1 MIELS
6 AKREII
12 VKMEKLIKQN
22 KIYTGK
28 AVDFYCDE
36 VSLQNG
42 HAASREYL
50 GHPGAAAVLPFLNQ
64 REIILVK
71 QYRYP
76 IGKYTYEIPAGKL
89 DPNEPPLRGIS
100 RELEEETG
108 YKAKRIEKML
118 DFYPSTAFS
127 NEVLHIFAAFGL
139 IKGESHPDEDEFV
152 SAEIFDFRK
161 AVRMIKSGEI
171 MDSKT
176 IIALLYF
183 DNILK

>member
-1 MIELS
+1 
-6 AKREII
+6 
-12 VKMEKLIKQN
+12 MEKLIKQN
-22 KIYTGK
+22 KVYAGK

-36 VSLQNG
+36 VLLTG
-42 HAASREYL
+42 GIHAVREYL
-50 GHPGAAAVLPFLNQ
+50 GHPGAAAVLPLMNK
-64 REIILVK
+64 RDIILVK

-76 IGKYTYEIPAGKL
+76 IGRYTYEIPAGKL
-89 DPNEPPLRGIS
+89 NSGESPINCIK

-118 DFYPSTAFS
+118 DFYPTTAFS
-127 NEVLHIFAAFGL
+127 NEVLHIFVAFGL
-139 IKGESHPDEDEFV
+139 IKGDKHPDEDEFV
-152 SAEIFDFRK
+152 ATEIFDFKK
-161 AVRMIKSGEI
+161 AMNMVKTGEI

>member
-1 MIELS
+1 
-6 AKREII
+6 
-12 VKMEKLIKQN
+12 MEKLVKQN
-22 KIYTGK
+22 KIYSGK

-42 HAASREYL
+42 SRAEREYL
-50 GHPGAAAVLPFLNQ
+50 GHPGAAAVLPFLDRRN
-64 REIILVK
+64 IILVR

-76 IGKYTYEIPAGKL
+76 INKYTCEIPAGKL
-89 DPNEPPLRGIS
+89 DKGESPLHCMK

-108 YKAKRIEKML
+108 YKAKRMEKML

-127 NEVLHIFAAFGL
+127 NEILHIFAAFGL
-139 IKGESHPDEDEFV
+139 IKGESRPDEDEFV
-152 SAEIFDFRK
+152 YAEIFDFKK
-161 AVRMIKSGEI
+161 AVCMVKNGEI

-176 IIALLYF
+176 VIALLYF

>member
-1 MIELS
+1 
-6 AKREII
+6 
-12 VKMEKLIKQN
+12 MEKLVKQN

-36 VSLQNG
+36 VQLQNG
-42 HAASREYL
+42 QTASREYL
-50 GHPGAAAVLPFLNQ
+50 GHPGAAAVLPFLDQ
-64 REIILVK
+64 RNIILVK

-76 IGKYTYEIPAGKL
+76 IGKYTFELPAGKIDPGESPL
-89 DPNEPPLRGIS
+89 DCIN

-118 DFYPSTAFS
+118 NFYPSTAFS

-139 IKGESHPDEDEFV
+139 IKGDSHPDEDEFV
-152 SAEIFDFRK
+152 TTEIFDFKK
-161 AVRMIKSGEI
+161 AVGMIKTGEI

>member
-1 MIELS
+1 
-6 AKREII
+6 
-12 VKMEKLIKQN
+12 MEKLVKKN

-28 AVDFYCDE
+28 AVDFYSDE

-42 HAASREYL
+42 EHAVREYL
-50 GHPGAAAVLPFLNQ
+50 GHPGAAAVLPFLDRRN
-64 REIILVK
+64 IVLVR

-89 DPNEPPLRGIS
+89 DKGESPLDCIK

-127 NEVLHIFAAFGL
+127 DEILHIYAAFGL
-139 IKGESHPDEDEFV
+139 VKGESHPDEDEFV
-152 SAEIFDFRK
+152 STEIFDFKK
-161 AVRMIKSGEI
+161 AVAMVKSGEI

-176 IIALLYF
+176 VIALLYF